1 MIDLD
6 RIRQAAARIQ
16 DVALVTPLLHS
27 RFLSDVTGA
36 DVWLKA
42 ENLQRTGSFKVRG
55 AANRVQLLTADERAR
70 GVIAASAGNHAQG
83 VAVAAQ
89 ALGVPCTICM
99 PIDASLTKVE
109 ATRGY
114 GARIELGGAAFDDA
128 LARAREICADEGSV
142 FISPFDDEDVIAG
155 QGTLGLEVLEQL
167 ADPDLVIVP
176 CGGGGLISG
185 TAIAIHE
192 QRPATRIV
200 GVQAEACAPF
210 VASLAAGAVTAAAS
224 AGTIADGIAVKRP
237 GEITFPLVQQYV
249 EQMLTV
255 DDEQIAAA
263 MTLLVER
270 QKLVVEGSGAAGVAA
285 LMGGQLGDV
294 TGKRVVIVLS
304 GGNIDLLLLQG
315 IMRHGLTSAGRYM
328 RFTTRM
334 ADRPGSLREFLD
346 VLTAER
352 VNIVDMFH
360 HRDGTDL
367 GVKDTAV
374 DITVETKDHAHG
386 EHVLEQIR
394 SSGYPA
400 ERMSLN

>member
-6 RIRQAAARIQ
+6 RIREAAERIG
-16 DVALVTPLLHS
+16 DVALDTPLLHS
-27 RFLSDVTGA
+27 RFLSDLTGA

-55 AANRVQLLTADERAR
+55 ATNRVQLLTSEERAR

-83 VAVAAQ
+83 VALAAQ

-99 PIDASLTKVE
+99 AIDASLTKVE
-109 ATRGY
+109 STRGY
-114 GARIELGGAAFDDA
+114 GARIELEGGAFDEA
-128 LARAREICADEGSV
+128 LANARGIAEREGSV

-155 QGTLGLEVLEQL
+155 QGTAGLEIIAALP
-167 ADPDLVIVP
+167 DPDLIVVP

-185 TAIAIHE
+185 IALAVHGL
-192 QRPATRIV
+192 RPGTTII

-210 VASLAAGAVTAAAS
+210 VHSLEAGAIGAAES

-237 GEITFPLVQQYV
+237 GQLTFPIVQQHV
-249 EQMLTV
+249 ERMVTV
-255 DDEQIAAA
+255 DDEEIAAA
-263 MTLLVER
+263 MTLLNER
-270 QKLVVEGSGAAGVAA
+270 QKLVVEGAGAAGVAA
-285 LMGGQLGDV
+285 LMTGALGDI
-294 TGKRVVIVLS
+294 TGKRVVVVLS

-315 IMRHGLTSAGRYM
+315 VMRHGLTAAGRYM
-328 RFTTRM
+328 RFATRM
-334 ADRPGSLREFLD
+334 PDRPGSLRQFLD

-367 GVKDTAV
+367 GVKDTGV
-374 DITVETKDHAHG
+374 DITVETKDQAHG
-386 EHVLEQIR
+386 DHVLERIR
-394 SSGYPA
+394 AAGYPA

>member
-6 RIRQAAARIQ
+6 RIRTAAERIRG
-16 DVALVTPLLHS
+16 VAFDTPLLHS
-27 RFLSDVTGA
+27 RHLSDLTGA

-42 ENLQRTGSFKVRG
+42 ENLQRTGSFKIRG
-55 AANRVQLLTADERAR
+55 AANRVQQLDADERAR

-83 VAVAAQ
+83 LALAAQ
-89 ALGVPCTICM
+89 SLGVPATICM

-114 GARIELGGAAFDDA
+114 GARIELEGVAFDDA
-128 LARAREICADEGSV
+128 LAHALAICEREGSV
-142 FISPFDDEDVIAG
+142 FVSPFDDPDVIAG
-155 QGTLGLEVLEQL
+155 QGTVGLEIMERMPD
-167 ADPDLVIVP
+167 ADLVVVP
-176 CGGGGLISG
+176 CGGGGLIAG
-185 TAIAIHE
+185 VATAIHAL
-192 QRPATRIV
+192 RPETRVV

-210 VASLAAGAVTAAAS
+210 VRALETGVIESAPS

-237 GEITFPLVQQYV
+237 GENTFPIVRDLVERV
-249 EQMLTV
+249 VTV

-270 QKLVVEGSGAAGVAA
+270 QKLAVEGAGAAGVAA
-285 LMGGQLGDV
+285 LLSGRLGDV
-294 TGKRVVIVLS
+294 AGQRVVVVLS
-304 GGNIDLLLLQG
+304 GGNIDLLLMQG
-315 IMRHGLTSAGRYM
+315 VMRHGLTTAGRYM

-334 ADRPGSLREFLD
+334 VDRPGSLREFLD
-346 VLTAER
+346 ILTAER

-374 DITVETKDHAHG
+374 DITVETRDHEHG
-386 EHVLEQIR
+386 EHVLARIR
-394 SSGYPA
+394 EGGYPA
-400 ERMSLN
+400 ERMTLS

>member
-6 RIRQAAARIQ
+6 RIRQAAERIGGI
-16 DVALVTPLLHS
+16 ALETPLLHS
-27 RFLSDVTGA
+27 RFLSDLTGA

-42 ENLQRTGSFKVRG
+42 ENLQRTGSFKLRG
-55 AANRVQLLTADERAR
+55 ASNRVQLLTPDERAR
-70 GVIAASAGNHAQG
+70 GVVAASAGNHAQG
-83 VAVAAQ
+83 VALAAQ
-89 ALGVPCTICM
+89 ALGVPATICM

-114 GARIELGGAAFDDA
+114 GARIELVGVSFDEA
-128 LARAREICADEGSV
+128 LAHARELCAAEGAV
-142 FISPFDDEDVIAG
+142 FVPPFDDEDVIAG
-155 QGTLGLEVLEQL
+155 QGTLGLEIMERLP
-167 ADPDLVIVP
+167 DPDLVVVP

-185 TAIAIHE
+185 AAIAIHAV
-192 QRPATRIV
+192 RPETRIV
-200 GVQAEACAPF
+200 GVQAAACAPF
-210 VASLAAGAVTAAAS
+210 LASLTEGAIQS
-224 AGTIADGIAVKRP
+224 AISVGTIADGIAVKRP
-237 GEITFPLVQQYV
+237 GEITFPLVQAHV
-249 EQMLTV
+249 ERVVAV

-285 LMGGQLGDV
+285 LMGGALGDL
-294 TGKRVVIVLS
+294 TGQRVVVVLS

-315 IMRHGLTSAGRYM
+315 IMRHGLTSAGRYL

-334 ADRPGSLREFLD
+334 VDRPGSLREFLD

-367 GVKDTAV
+367 GVRDTAV

-386 EHVLEQIR
+386 EHVLERIR
-394 SSGYPA
+394 ESGYPA
-400 ERMSLN
+400 ERMSLS

>member
-6 RIRQAAARIQ
+6 RIREAAERIG
-16 DVALVTPLLHS
+16 DVALDTPLVHS
-27 RFLSDVTGA
+27 RFLSDLTGA
-36 DVWLKA
+36 DIWLKT

-55 AANRVQLLTADERAR
+55 ATNRVQLLTPAERAR

-83 VAVAAQ
+83 VALAAQ

-109 ATRGY
+109 STRGY
-114 GARIELGGAAFDDA
+114 GARIELEGIAFDDA
-128 LARAREICADEGSV
+128 MANARSIAETEGSV

-155 QGTLGLEVLEQL
+155 QGTAGLEIL
-167 ADPDLVIVP
+167 AALPDPDMVVVP

-185 TAIAIHE
+185 VAIAVHAL
-192 QRPATRIV
+192 RPSTTII
-200 GVQAEACAPF
+200 GVQAEACSPF
-210 VASLAAGAVTAAAS
+210 VGSLERGEIGPAES

-237 GEITFPLVQQYV
+237 GTLTFPIVQQHV
-249 EQMLTV
+249 DRMVTV

-263 MTLLVER
+263 MTLLTER
-270 QKLVVEGSGAAGVAA
+270 QKLVVEGAGAAGVAA
-285 LMGGQLGDV
+285 LMTGALGDV
-294 TGKRVVIVLS
+294 VGKRIVIVLS

-315 IMRHGLTSAGRYM
+315 IMRHGLTTAGRYM

-334 ADRPGSLREFLD
+334 ADRPGSLRQFLD
-346 VLTAER
+346 ILTAER

-386 EHVLEQIR
+386 DRVLGLIR
-394 SSGYPA
+394 AAGYPA
-400 ERMSLN
+400 ERTTLG

>member
-55 AANRVQLLTADERAR
+55 AANRVQLLTAEERAR

-83 VAVAAQ
+83 VALAAQ

-114 GARIELGGAAFDDA
+114 GARIELGGAAFDEA
-128 LARAREICADEGSV
+128 LARAREICAEEGSV

-155 QGTLGLEVLEQL
+155 QGTLGLELLDQL
-167 ADPDLVIVP
+167 TDPDLVIVP

-185 TAIAIHE
+185 NAIAIHE

-210 VASLAAGAVTAAAS
+210 VTSLAAGAVTAATS

-249 EQMLTV
+249 EQMVTV

-270 QKLVVEGSGAAGVAA
+270 QKLVVEGSRR
-285 LMGGQLGDV
+285 D
-294 TGKRVVIVLS
+294 
-304 GGNIDLLLLQG
+304 
-315 IMRHGLTSAGRYM
+315 
-328 RFTTRM
+328 
-334 ADRPGSLREFLD
+334 EFL
-346 VLTAER
+346 
-352 VNIVDMFH
+352 
-360 HRDGTDL
+360 
-367 GVKDTAV
+367 
-374 DITVETKDHAHG
+374 HACN
-386 EHVLEQIR
+386 VC
-394 SSGYPA
+394 
-400 ERMSLN
+400 

>member
-1 MIDLD
+1 MIDLE
-6 RIRQAAARIQ
+6 RIREAAARIG
-16 DVALVTPLLHS
+16 DVALDTPLLHS
-27 RFLSDVTGA
+27 RFLSDLTGA

-55 AANRVQLLTADERAR
+55 ATNRVQLLTPEERSR

-83 VAVAAQ
+83 VALAAQ

-99 PIDASLTKVE
+99 AVDASLTKVE
-109 ATRGY
+109 STRGY
-114 GARIELGGAAFDDA
+114 GARIELEGIAFDEA
-128 LARAREICADEGSV
+128 MANARGIAEREGSV
-142 FISPFDDEDVIAG
+142 FISPFDDEDIIAG
-155 QGTLGLEVLEQL
+155 QGTAGLEIIAALP
-167 ADPDLVIVP
+167 DPDLIIVP

-185 TAIAIHE
+185 VALAVHAL
-192 QRPATRIV
+192 RPETTII
-200 GVQAEACAPF
+200 GVQSEACSPF
-210 VASLAAGAVTAAAS
+210 ADSLAAGVIGSATS

-237 GEITFPLVQQYV
+237 GNLTFPIVQEHV
-249 EQMLTV
+249 ERIVTV
-255 DDEQIAAA
+255 DDEEIAAA
-263 MTLLVER
+263 MTLLSER
-270 QKLVVEGSGAAGVAA
+270 HKLVVEGAGAAGVAA
-285 LMGGQLGDV
+285 LMTGVLGDV
-294 TGKRVVIVLS
+294 TGKRIVIVLS

-315 IMRHGLTSAGRYM
+315 IMRHGLTTAGRYM

-334 ADRPGSLREFLD
+334 PDRPGSLRQFLD

-386 EHVLEQIR
+386 EHVLVQIR
-394 SSGYPA
+394 EAGYPA
-400 ERMSLN
+400 ERMHLD